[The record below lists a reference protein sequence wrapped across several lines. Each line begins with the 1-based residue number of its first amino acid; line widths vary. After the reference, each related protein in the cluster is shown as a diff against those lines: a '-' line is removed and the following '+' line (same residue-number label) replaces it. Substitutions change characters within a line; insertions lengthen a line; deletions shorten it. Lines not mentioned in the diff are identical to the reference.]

1 MRDPN
6 DPRDNGPRIG
16 SPLWIYLTVV
26 TGAGGALLAM
36 AVAALRGAGFP
47 VLAREPLLPAIALLC
62 VIGELRPIVTPG
74 KTRQDSGDASLTF
87 TFAALLYW
95 GFPVAALMRLIAS
108 LISAAIGRQ
117 ALFRAAFNTAQF
129 TLSLGAAWLVL
140 LATGIHPG
148 PLSPWEPAG
157 HQIGLV
163 ALAAC
168 AYFTV
173 NFLLVAVAVAVHER
187 APIPATLRRELP
199 YQAFVSLVLLSA
211 APLVVVVMSRSALL
225 VLLFLLPLSAVY
237 ASAAMSLKREH
248 QALHDELTGLPNRA
262 FLYAKAAEAARQGH
276 RVGFL
281 LLDLDRF
288 KVVNDTLGHAAGDR
302 VLKIIAH
309 RLAHSVRPG
318 DLVAR
323 LGGDEFAVLLPA
335 ARPGSTAREVAVRL
349 RAALAGAIQLEGMT
363 LQVETSIGIAFYPED
378 APGVEL
384 LVQRADV
391 AMYLAK
397 ERRTGVETYAAGAG
411 RRSATPVSLLGDL
424 RHGLDH
430 GELELHYLP
439 KVSLAGGRTC
449 GMEALVRWR
458 HPQRGMIL
466 PGEFIH
472 AARRSSLMYD
482 LTAFVVDGALSQ
494 AAVWHRDGLGVQ
506 VCLNLTDRDL
516 LDNRLTGM
524 ISGGLA
530 AHGLEPADLM
540 LEIGEGV
547 LAGGPAQ
554 AIAAVHALAA
564 LGVAI
569 CIDDFGTASSSLV
582 GLKRLPVSEVKVDA
596 SFVTR
601 LFDVA
606 DNELIVRSLVGL
618 VRALGIRSVA
628 EGVETAEV
636 AAALAAM
643 GCDAAQGWCFSHPLE
658 PPAARRWLAG
668 HLPEPADGTEPALAG
683 DLGRAGDGDWAG
695 DLGRAGDGDWAGEP
709 GPADPAGDLRP
720 AAEEEQVAL
729 SPQARRATAE
739 RRRPRSPV
747 PPAGAL
753 AGQGA
758 PAGQGTLAG
767 RGAPAGQAG

>member
-1 MRDPN
+1 MSDPN

-26 TGAGGALLAM
+26 TGAGGALLAVAMM
-36 AVAALRGAGFP
+36 ALRTAALP
-47 VLAREPLLPAIALLC
+47 VLVREPLLPAIAALC

-74 KTRQDSGDASLTF
+74 KSRPDSADASLTF

-95 GFPVAALMRLIAS
+95 GFPVAALVRLIAS
-108 LISAAIGRQ
+108 LLSALIGRQ

-129 TLSLGAAWLVL
+129 TLSLGSAWLVL
-140 LATGIHPG
+140 SAAGIHPR
-148 PLSPWEPAG
+148 PLSPWVPAG
-157 HQIGLV
+157 QQIGAV

-168 AYFTV
+168 AYFAV
-173 NFLLVAVAVAVHER
+173 NFLLVGVAVAVHER
-187 APIPATLRRELP
+187 APIPATFRRLLP
-199 YQAFVSLVLLSA
+199 YQVFVSLVLLSA
-211 APLVVVVMSRSALL
+211 APLVVVVMSRSVLL

-237 ASAAMSLKREH
+237 ASAAVSLKREH

-262 FLYAKAAEAARQGH
+262 FLHARAGEAVAEASRGGN

-302 VLKIIAH
+302 VLKIVAH

-323 LGGDEFAVLLPA
+323 LGGDEFAVLLPG
-335 ARPGSTAREVAVRL
+335 ARPGRAAREVAVRL

-363 LQVETSIGIAFYPED
+363 LQVEASVGIAVYPED

-384 LVQRADV
+384 LIQRADV

-397 ERRTGVETYAAGAG
+397 ERRTGVESYATGAG
-411 RRSATPVSLLGDL
+411 RSAAPAALLGDL
-424 RHGLDH
+424 RRGLER
-430 GELELHYLP
+430 GELELHYQP
-439 KVSLAGGRTC
+439 KVALAGGRTC
-449 GMEALVRWR
+449 GMEALIRWR
-458 HPQRGMIL
+458 HPQRGMVL

-472 AARRSSLMYD
+472 AAQRSSVMHD
-482 LTAFVVDGALSQ
+482 LTAFVVDAALRQ
-494 AAVWHRDGLGVQ
+494 AAHWHRDGLGVQ
-506 VCLNLTDRDL
+506 MCLNLTDRDL
-516 LDNRLTGM
+516 LDNSLTGM
-524 ISGGLA
+524 ISGSLD

-547 LAGGPAQ
+547 LAGEPAQ
-554 AIAAVHALAA
+554 AVAAVHTLAA

-569 CIDDFGTASSSLV
+569 CIDDFGTAASSLI

-606 DNELIVRSLVGL
+606 DNEPIVRSLVGL

-636 AAALAAM
+636 AAALTAM
-643 GCDAAQGWCFSHPLE
+643 GCDAAQGWCFSRPLE
-658 PPAARRWLAG
+658 APAASQWLATHG
-668 HLPEPADGTEPALAG
+668 PAPADGAG
-683 DLGRAGDGDWAG
+683 TVVL
-695 DLGRAGDGDWAGEP
+695 P
-709 GPADPAGDLRP
+709 
-720 AAEEEQVAL
+720 Q
-729 SPQARRATAE
+729 QARRTTAE
-739 RRRPRSPV
+739 HRRPRSPA
-747 PPAGAL
+747 PPAGA
-753 AGQGA
+753 
-758 PAGQGTLAG
+758 
-767 RGAPAGQAG
+767 R